1 MTAPLSAL
9 VQAATETVTKTP
21 LQEDRETALQECKN
35 LFSNVGQFVESQALK
50 AAKHGAIAFA
60 DGWEHAKNYSTLMGM
75 LRDIYPALSDVPF
88 PEFPSEKVTPIVA
101 EEVVE

>member
-9 VQAATETVTKTP
+9 VQAATETAKNTE
-21 LQEDRETALQECKN
+21 LEIDRETALQECKN

-50 AAKHGAIAFA
+50 ATKHGSIAFA
-60 DGWEHAKNYSTLMGM
+60 DGWEHSANYATLLGM
-75 LRDIYPALSDVPF
+75 LRQIYPALSDVPF
-88 PEFPSEKVTPIVA
+88 PDFPDEKVTPIVA